1 MQAFN
6 CESLVGDSRDL
17 VYDEDGQS
25 KIMIWHLIKTGHR
38 PKDGASVICLFYD
51 GEAIECYYD
60 REFDDFI
67 PYDQELDMNPFD
79 ASDFKAWCFSPSTCS
94 DLCLNCANADFLE
107 FSKTHTFPPLKK
119 KTHIRQCADDFSII
133 TRELNPKEIR
143 QCSRIILES
152 SFFDLRRFS
161 FEFEC
166 QRYFID
172 KNWNN
177 PQDNNSV
184 YAELSLTPKTLEW
197 FNTNKSKSNYY
208 KLILFHR
215 IKFCDSEH
223 NVISSFKV
231 QFLRT
236 IYKGRCCLPNNRP
249 FKCIENDKFVVQF
262 RLI

>member
-1 MQAFN
+1 
-6 CESLVGDSRDL
+6 
-17 VYDEDGQS
+17 
-25 KIMIWHLIKTGHR
+25 MIWHLIETGHR
-38 PKDGASVICLFYD
+38 PKDGADIICIFHS

-67 PYDQELDMNPFD
+67 PYDQEWNMQPFH
-79 ASDFKAWCFSPSTCS
+79 SDWFKAWCFTPSNCS
-94 DLCLNCANADFLE
+94 DLCLYCASADFLE
-107 FSKTHTFPPLKK
+107 FSKTHTFPSLKK
-119 KTHIRQCADDFSII
+119 KTHTRQCADDFNII
-133 TRELNPKEIR
+133 ARDLNPKEIR
-143 QCSRIILES
+143 QCSRIIFEKDPKYFGLNY
-152 SFFDLRRFS
+152 LS

-177 PQDNNSV
+177 PNDNNSV
-184 YAELSLTPKTLEW
+184 YAELYLTPETLER
-197 FNTNKSKSNYY
+197 FNTNKSKSNFS
-208 KLILFHR
+208 KLISFDR

-223 NVISSFKV
+223 KILSSFRV

-236 IYKGRCCLPNNRP
+236 IYNGRCCLPNNRP

>member
-1 MQAFN
+1 
-6 CESLVGDSRDL
+6 
-17 VYDEDGQS
+17 
-25 KIMIWHLIKTGHR
+25 MIWHLIETGHR
-38 PKDGASVICLFYD
+38 PKDGASVICLFYS

-67 PYDQELDMNPFD
+67 SYDQEWDMNPFH
-79 ASDFKAWCFSPSTCS
+79 SDWFKAWCFRPSNCS
-94 DLCLNCANADFLE
+94 DFCLYCASADFLE

-133 TRELNPKEIR
+133 ARELNPKEIR
-143 QCSRIILES
+143 QCSRIIFEKDPKY
-152 SFFDLRRFS
+152 FDLNYLS

-208 KLILFHR
+208 KLILFNR

-223 NVISSFKV
+223 NILSSFKV

-236 IYKGRCCLPNNRP
+236 IYNGRCCLPNNRP